1 VVASRTLVYRKIL
14 GKSPCRTGAFLLPSH
29 SSEEGSYRTLAE
41 TLAEISPP
49 IDTIVADR
57 LNTPANAMSASISLE
72 ANSSIS
78 RPAANP
84 WLIAVTVS
92 LAAFME
98 VLDIAIANVALPH
111 IAGNLGASND
121 QSTWVLTSYL
131 VANAIVL
138 PITGW
143 LVSLFGRKR
152 FFMTC
157 MGIFTVSSLLC
168 GIAPSLGF
176 LLLFRVLQG
185 AGGGGLQPLAQA
197 ILADTFPPEK
207 RGLAFSIYGI
217 TAVCA
222 PAIGPTLGGW
232 ITDIASWRWIFLI
245 NLPVGLLTMALV
257 YRLIQD
263 PPSLV
268 LRKRSE
274 IKFDYFGFSLLALG
288 VGALQIMLDKG
299 QEDDWFGS
307 YFIVTLS
314 VIGGLCL
321 AALIV
326 HEWFHDDPIVDV
338 RLFKNANFATAN
350 MMMFMV
356 GAVSFATTVLMPQ
369 FLQTLMGYTAQSAG
383 MVLSVSAILLLI
395 ELPLVGRLIGHF
407 QARYLIAFGW
417 ISLAVGMYVS
427 TQRIDLLI
435 SFSSA
440 TWLRIG
446 QYLPM
451 GFVFVPAT
459 TVAYIG
465 IREDKSNAV
474 AGLVNFTRNIG
485 SSVGTSIITTLIV
498 RRSQFHQATLV
509 TSPGM
514 ESTRFQDAVNGLAPQ
529 LTRAGLSMHEA
540 QRQALARIYATV
552 QSQAAALA
560 YIDAYWVL
568 GIAAVAMFA
577 LSFVLKKND
586 PHAKRGSTPA
596 H

>member
-1 VVASRTLVYRKIL
+1 
-14 GKSPCRTGAFLLPSH
+14 
-29 SSEEGSYRTLAE
+29 
-41 TLAEISPP
+41 
-49 IDTIVADR
+49 
-57 LNTPANAMSASISLE
+57 MSAATVS
-72 ANSSIS
+72 A
-78 RPAANP
+78 PARWQPAGNP
-84 WLIAVTVS
+84 WLIAGTVS

-98 VLDIAIANVALPH
+98 VLDAAIANVALPH

-157 MGIFTVSSLLC
+157 MAIFTVSSLFC

-176 LLLFRVLQG
+176 LLFFRVLQG
-185 AGGGGLQPLAQA
+185 AGGGGLQPMAQA

-232 ITDIASWRWIFLI
+232 LTDVASWRWIFLI
-245 NLPVGLLTMALV
+245 NLPVGLLALLLV
-257 YRLIQD
+257 YRLVED
-263 PPSLV
+263 PPQL
-268 LRKRSE
+268 LRRKGA
-274 IKFDYFGFSLLALG
+274 IKLDYIGFSLLALG

-307 YFIVTLS
+307 HFITTLAITAAVCLTAL
-314 VIGGLCL
+314 VIY
-321 AALIV
+321 
-326 HEWFHDDPIVDV
+326 EWFHKDPIVDV

-369 FLQTLMGYTAQSAG
+369 FLQTQMGYTAQSAG
-383 MVLSVSAILLLI
+383 MVLSASALLLLI
-395 ELPLVGRLIGHF
+395 ELPFIGRLIGVF
-407 QARYLIAFGW
+407 QLRYLIAFGW
-417 ISLAVGMYVS
+417 LSLAIGMYIS
-427 TQRIDLLI
+427 TQRLDLLI
-435 SFSSA
+435 SFRSA
-440 TWLRIG
+440 TLLRIG

-451 GFVFVPAT
+451 GFIFVPAT
-459 TVAYIG
+459 TAAYLGIG
-465 IREDKSNAV
+465 EDKSNAV

-485 SSVGTSIITTLIV
+485 SSVGTSIVTTMIV
-498 RRSQFHQATLV
+498 RRSQLHQSNLVPNVKMGNARVRDTLG
-509 TSPGM
+509 GM
-514 ESTRFQDAVNGLAPQ
+514 TQQ
-529 LTRAGLSMHEA
+529 LIHAGLSPYEA
-540 QRQALARIYATV
+540 HRQALARMYLGVQAQSAT
-552 QSQAAALA
+552 LA
-560 YIDAYWVL
+560 YIDTYWVL
-568 GIAAVAMFA
+568 GIAALAMFF
-577 LSFVLKKND
+577 LSFVLKKNN
-586 PHAKRGSTPA
+586 PNAKRGSTAA